1 MFWDWSI
8 FEIVYIEEFGI
19 WCRLKE
25 LKYGVR
31 HKQLEDCVIL
41 TVIRMCQIEEG
52 SQIEAVRGRFKIQVF
67 LRCWRVKHVAP
78 HKNQQRLLT
87 FEHYYAQI

>member
-1 MFWDWSI
+1 M
-8 FEIVYIEEFGI
+8 VYIEAFGI

-67 LRCWRVKHVAP
+67 LRC
-78 HKNQQRLLT
+78 
-87 FEHYYAQI
+87 